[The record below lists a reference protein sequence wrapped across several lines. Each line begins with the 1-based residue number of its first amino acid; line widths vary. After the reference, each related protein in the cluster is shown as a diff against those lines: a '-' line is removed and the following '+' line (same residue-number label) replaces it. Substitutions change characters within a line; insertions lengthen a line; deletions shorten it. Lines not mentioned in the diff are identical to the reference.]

1 MTKKKYVFGGVC
13 IAAVCA
19 CIGIGVFQMQRQQS
33 EDLLG
38 EGVIFIDEHMQDVPL
53 GDALPEDEQY
63 TILAEVLVT
72 VPQSILDKMYADGW
86 GIAITEESLSEKY
99 YKGIYSSVMAVTD
112 SRIKTIWIANTERAI
127 RNATIHEIGHYIEY
141 SKGYPNRSQEFQA
154 IYLAEKDKF
163 VVVDGSARQARSSD
177 LEYFAEAF
185 QETLLHPDSMLENTP
200 MTYQYMINLINS
212 YE

>member
-13 IAAVCA
+13 MAAVCA
-19 CIGIGVFQMQRQQS
+19 CVGIGAYVMQCQKSEQLQS
-33 EDLLG
+33 EG
-38 EGVIFIDEHMQDVPL
+38 IIFIDEHMQEVPL
-53 GDALPEDEQY
+53 GDALPQDEQY
-63 TILAEVLVT
+63 TILAEVLVS
-72 VPQSILDKMYADGW
+72 VPQPILDKMYADGW
-86 GIAITEESLSEKY
+86 GIAITDENLSDKY
-99 YKGIYSSVMAVTD
+99 FNGIYRSVMAVTD

-141 SKGYPNRSQEFQA
+141 SKAYPNSSQEFQA
-154 IYLAEKDKF
+154 IFNAEKDKF
-163 VVVDGSARQARSSD
+163 VVVGGSARQARGSD

-212 YE
+212 YQ